1 MRAPRLLAL
10 LVLGIATSLLG
21 CRQPPERNPPPALS
35 EPVTVSVLVDRGHP
49 LEDVARLAAQRL
61 NESRSPDE
69 RPVVLDI
76 APAGGQAGQ
85 VVVPVTHDAPPD
97 TRALVLV
104 PRRAAPSPD
113 TRRDPDLRMPDDADA
128 AVLTYALGV
137 YDAVLVAGLA
147 ARARPDSTPDA
158 LLAWLRSQP
167 GWRLSLGEV
176 SYAGPLEPPLGP
188 NVILREP
195 SR

>member
-10 LVLGIATSLLG
+10 LVLGIATSLLA
-21 CRQPPERNPPPALS
+21 CRQPPERNPPPALG
-35 EPVTVSVLVDRGHP
+35 EPVTVSVLLDRGHP
-49 LEDVARLAAQRL
+49 LDAVARLAAQRL

-69 RPVVLDI
+69 RPVWLDI
-76 APAGGQAGQ
+76 APVGAKAGQ

-97 TRALVLV
+97 TRALLLV
-104 PRRAAPSPD
+104 PRRPD
-113 TRRDPDLRMPDDADA
+113 PPQGVRRDPDLQMPDEADA
-128 AVLTYALGV
+128 AVLAYALGV

-176 SYAGPLEPPLGP
+176 SYAGPLDPPLGP
-188 NVILREP
+188 NAILREP